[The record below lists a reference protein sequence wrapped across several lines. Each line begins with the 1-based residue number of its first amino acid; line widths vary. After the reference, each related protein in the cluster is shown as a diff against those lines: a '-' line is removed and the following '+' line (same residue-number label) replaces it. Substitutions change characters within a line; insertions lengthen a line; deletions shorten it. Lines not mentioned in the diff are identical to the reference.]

1 MTLKV
6 LNNRNS
12 GIDAGTGNDSCELV
26 VVVTERQGAWMNTR
40 VFAIEAGAGAPNVSA
55 GKI

>member
-1 MTLKV
+1 MFGRT
-6 LNNRNS
+6 NNRNS